1 MSTSQPQTHAVIRQ
15 QVASPAMTDQALSSE
30 QSRTIIALANG
41 NNANAVRRSHG
52 MPGVLYRHRDSAE
65 CDADMADADVVP
77 ADGGKKP
84 KKDKKEKKEK
94 KDKKEKKK
102 HKKEKKDRMQEHD
115 KDVGSSDEDAQA
127 GRSADDRRRFEEDL
141 RQKALQSTRKT
152 ESSDD

>member
-1 MSTSQPQTHAVIRQ
+1 
-15 QVASPAMTDQALSSE
+15 
-30 QSRTIIALANG
+30 
-41 NNANAVRRSHG
+41 
-52 MPGVLYRHRDSAE
+52 MPGVLYRHRDTAE
-65 CDADMADADVVP
+65 GDANMPDADVVP

-94 KDKKEKKK
+94 KEKKK
-102 HKKEKKDRMQEHD
+102 HKKEKKDRTQEHD
-115 KDVGSSDEDAQA
+115 KHVGSSDDEAQA

>member
-1 MSTSQPQTHAVIRQ
+1 
-15 QVASPAMTDQALSSE
+15 
-30 QSRTIIALANG
+30 
-41 NNANAVRRSHG
+41 

-65 CDADMADADVVP
+65 GDADMADADVVL

-84 KKDKKEKKEK
+84 KRDKKE
-94 KDKKEKKK
+94 KKEKKK

-115 KDVGSSDEDAQA
+115 KDVGSSDDDAQA
-127 GRSADDRRRFEEDL
+127 GRSADDRRRIEEDL